1 MELRSYCNIIW
12 RRIWVVI
19 VLVLIVVV
27 VSSVLRDP
35 TAPVYQA
42 RLRFIVGVPPEPLRG
57 DYYTYDGYYSWL
69 ASEYL
74 ADDFSE
80 VVRSTAFAT
89 DVTNRL
95 EQDGESIQVHA
106 GVIQG
111 ATVAEKQH
119 RILSMYIT
127 WGNSAQLEKIANA
140 AAKALQEDASKYF
153 SQLGEAQAQ
162 VYLIDPPV
170 VTQIPI
176 NLRQRLDFPMRL
188 VLALAAGM
196 FLAFLIDYLDDTVCN
211 PQEVE
216 DIGLT
221 VLGTIPPLKR
231 RIWPPSRWQKTP

>member
-19 VLVLIVVV
+19 ALVLTVVV
-27 VSSVLRDP
+27 VSLLLRDP
-35 TAPVYQA
+35 AAPVHQA
-42 RLRFIVGVPPEPLRG
+42 SLRFIIGVPPEPLRG

-80 VVRSTAFAT
+80 VVKSTAFAT

-95 EQDGESIQVHA
+95 KQDGETIQVPA

-127 WGNSAQLEKIANA
+127 WGNSAQLEGIANA
-140 AAKALQEDASKYF
+140 AAKVLQEDASKYF
-153 SQLGEAQAQ
+153 TQLGEAQAQ
-162 VYLIDPPV
+162 VHLIDPPV
-170 VTQIPI
+170 VTQVPVS
-176 NLRQRLDFPMRL
+176 LRQRLDFPLRL
-188 VLALAAGM
+188 VLALAAGI
-196 FLAFLIDYLDDTVCN
+196 FLVFLIHYLDDTVCN

-216 DIGLT
+216 EIGLA

-231 RIWPPSRWQKTP
+231 RIWPPSRWRKTP

>member
-1 MELRSYCNIIW
+1 MELRSYCSIIW

-19 VLVLIVVV
+19 ALVLIVVA
-27 VSSVLRDP
+27 VSLVLREP
-35 TAPVYQA
+35 TAPAYQA
-42 RLRFIVGVPPEPLRG
+42 SLRFIVGVPPEPLRG
-57 DYYTYDGYYSWL
+57 DYYTYDDYYTWL

-80 VVRSTAFAT
+80 VVKSGAFAT

-95 EQDGESIQVHA
+95 KQDGESFQVPA

-127 WGNSAQLEKIANA
+127 WGNSAQLEGIASA
-140 AAKALQEDASKYF
+140 AAQALREDASKYF

-162 VYLIDPPV
+162 VHLIDPPV
-170 VTQIPI
+170 VTQIPVS
-176 NLRQRLDFPMRL
+176 LRQKLDLPMRL
-188 VLALAAGM
+188 VLALAAGI
-196 FLAFLIDYLDDTVCN
+196 FLVFLLYYLDDTVCS

-216 DIGLT
+216 GMGLA

-231 RIWPPSRWQKTP
+231 RIWPPSRWRKTP